1 MILVATTKEMIEEAA
16 RFISANDLIEFNRN
30 IEGRS
35 LPTVLARSLDETSR
49 SIIHNGNVLATG
61 GSNGCLWFVTTTWV
75 DELTKRE
82 RVEMLKILKGHLEWC
97 RTWMVKEQ
105 MTNFVYEH
113 NDTHRR
119 LLDALGATY
128 GFYQEYSPAGHP
140 FRQFWL

>member
-1 MILVATTKEMIEEAA
+1 MILVATTMEMIEEAA
-16 RFISANDLIEFNRN
+16 RLISANDLIEFHRN

-35 LPTVLARSLDETSR
+35 LPKVLAKSLDGTSR
-49 SIIHNGNVLATG
+49 TIIHNGKILATG

-75 DELTKRE
+75 DELTLRE
-82 RVEMLKILKGHLEWC
+82 RIEMLRLLKEHLAWC
-97 RTWMVKEQ
+97 RTWMVKEE

-113 NDTHRR
+113 NDKHRR